1 MSLYIRFALYLT
13 EVLVLARAD
22 VGHVGPLR
30 HSVDVVLLLVDGV
43 VDAPVANLRPAS
55 KVGLGVAAELGRQ
68 DPWIR
73 AWMSIRM

>member
-30 HSVDVVLLLVDGV
+30 HSVDVVLLLSIDGV
-43 VDAPVANLRPAS
+43 VDAPVANLLPAS
-55 KVGLGVAAELGRQ
+55 KVGLGVAAKLGR
-68 DPWIR
+68 
-73 AWMSIRM
+73 

>member
-30 HSVDVVLLLVDGV
+30 HSVDVVLLLSIDGV
-43 VDAPVANLRPAS
+43 VDAPVAHILPAS
-55 KVGLGVAAELGRQ
+55 KVGLGVAAELGR
-68 DPWIR
+68 
-73 AWMSIRM
+73 

>member
-30 HSVDVVLLLVDGV
+30 HSVDVVLLLSFVDGV
-43 VDAPVANLRPAS
+43 VDAPVAHILPAS
-55 KVGLGVAAELGRQ
+55 KVGLGVAAEFGR
-68 DPWIR
+68 
-73 AWMSIRM
+73 